1 MNQKTTNSVELFGE
15 PGHDITADDA
25 IMCKQAMCVLNTT
38 YPGYRWFIGVNSEGG
53 ILFVKCLDVSTLWGF
68 VLHLD
73 KLRTDPTLKR
83 VRRAGGELLERAWQ
97 KRGKATGD
105 MTTKVDGLPEKYQP
119 LLINGIPLIR

>member
-1 MNQKTTNSVELFGE
+1 MNEHGVDLFGE

-25 IMCKQAMCVLNTT
+25 IMCKQAMRVLNTT

-53 ILFVKCLDVSTLWGF
+53 ILFIKCLDVSTVWAY

-83 VRRAGGELLERAWQ
+83 VRIAAGELLERASQ
-97 KRGKATGD
+97 RCGPARG
-105 MTTKVDGLPEKYQP
+105 
-119 LLINGIPLIR
+119 